1 MHDRITYIPITERPD
16 LRWPGGKRMACWI
29 VPNVEHYQYL
39 GDHGQPVDPYPRLPH
54 PDMLVYTHIDYGN
67 RIGFWRMLEVFDRY
81 RLPITCSLNMAVF
94 EMFPE
99 IRDAA
104 EARGW
109 EVMSH
114 GVFNSRHHWGHTR
127 DQEKAI
133 IQNSI
138 DRHRVLTGRD
148 MQGFFAPFGS
158 STEHTEDLCA
168 ELGLKYYVDYG
179 FDDHPTPVRVP
190 KGQLLA
196 LPYSFDVNDGMNFR
210 GNVEAMAWARN
221 TIGFFDQMHKDAQV
235 RGGSLTCIPTHPFN
249 LGQPHR
255 VKYLDQVLAHAAS
268 HDDVWFATGSQIAEW
283 YYQHHFPVLEPL
295 LRDGGFFEEVG

>member
-1 MHDRITYIPITERPD
+1 MQNRIAYIPITERPD

-29 VPNVEHYQYL
+29 VPNVEHYQYI
-39 GDHGQPVDPYPRLPH
+39 GDRGQPVDPYPRIPH
-54 PDMLVYTHIDYGN
+54 PDMLVYTHVDYGN
-67 RIGFWRMLEVFDRY
+67 RIGFWRMLEVFDAY
-81 RLPITCSLNMAVF
+81 NLPVTCSLNLSVY

-114 GVFNSRHHWGHTR
+114 GIYNSRHHWGLTR
-127 DQEKAI
+127 EQERAV

-138 DRHRVLTGRD
+138 DRHRALTGRD
-148 MQGFFAPFGS
+148 MQGFFAPFGA

-168 ELGLKYYVDYG
+168 ELGLRYYVDYG

-190 KGQLLA
+190 SGTILA
-196 LPYSFDVNDGMNFR
+196 MPYSFDVNDGMNFR
-210 GNVEAMAWARN
+210 ANVEAETWARN
-221 TIGFFDQMHKDAQV
+221 TIAFFDQMYRDTQV
-235 RGGSLTCIPTHPFN
+235 RGGSVCCIPTHPFN

-255 VKYLDQVLAHAAS
+255 VKYLDQVLAHALA
-268 HDDVWFATGSQIAEW
+268 HDDVWFATGSQIADW
-283 YYQHHFPVLEPL
+283 YYEHHFPILEPL
-295 LRDGGFFEEVG
+295 FREAGFFEEVR